1 MDIIGVMNM
10 YDYPLDSEWTVNE
23 IIDVMALYNAV
34 EKAYEGG
41 ISSDELLA
49 TYKKFKVIVTSK
61 SQEKQLD
68 KEFEKNS
75 GYSIYQA
82 IKKSKEESWISL

>member
-41 ISSDELLA
+41 ISNDELLA
-49 TYKKFKVIVTSK
+49 AYKKFKVIVTSK